1 MPNLLNFFRWLEN
14 FNFVGWSFVVQVQA
28 ENLKS
33 LTMNSKR
40 KIKLCSRSKMV
51 DQGTRSA
58 KSRYEWKRGNQKKK
72 EKILNYIQKPRKLY
86 FIFDP
91 PPFLISPYIETTALR
106 QTRFLIYFKWN
117 YFFFNF
123 HVLVLFNIPQ
133 SDISLYAPM
142 TYQSWEDYQ
151 QEETLDKPGTVLARV
166 GPETGR
172 YHISDM
178 IPVALPQHRAG
189 ASLTRSLF
197 PVPRTQIVQ

>member
-142 TYQSWEDYQ
+142 TSIMGR
-151 QEETLDKPGTVLARV
+151 LS
-166 GPETGR
+166 TGR
-172 YHISDM
+172 DSWQAWDCSRPRWAGNREISYR
-178 IPVALPQHRAG
+178 PP
-189 ASLTRSLF
+189 ST
-197 PVPRTQIVQ
+197 